1 MSQMLRSRL
10 VNPINL
16 AMRSLYITT
25 ETTPNP
31 NALKFSPGRD
41 VLGPGKTYD
50 FPNIKEA
57 YCSPLAKRIFSVSG
71 VEACFLGPDFITVI
85 RYDDDESW
93 QVLKPELYAVI
104 ADFFNTNL
112 PIINEDA
119 VQFDSGTQIE
129 DDDDEVIEM
138 IKELLDTRIRPT
150 VMDDGGDIRY
160 IGFDHDTG
168 ILKLSLI
175 GSCASCPSSVVTLK
189 SGVEN
194 MMKFYVPEISSVE
207 QIISDEEKKSTD
219 VFEEVIKNNPH
230 LKD

>member
-1 MSQMLRSRL
+1 MGVQRPDYCMLS
-10 VNPINL
+10 
-16 AMRSLYITT
+16 
-25 ETTPNP
+25 E
-31 NALKFSPGRD
+31 
-41 VLGPGKTYD
+41 
-50 FPNIKEA
+50 
-57 YCSPLAKRIFSVSG
+57 
-71 VEACFLGPDFITVI
+71 
-85 RYDDDESW
+85 
-93 QVLKPELYAVI
+93 
-104 ADFFNTNL
+104 
-112 PIINEDA
+112 
-119 VQFDSGTQIE
+119 
-129 DDDDEVIEM
+129 
-138 IKELLDTRIRPT
+138 DTRIRPT